1 MPKNT
6 SSQSKGSEAQE
17 LPFIVTNKAAAICVV
32 AAVILLVSGI
42 MWWKQVYN
50 HPRRVFEGMLN
61 NSLSLNSITRST
73 VSDGYG
79 GKTEKVEQLSFVPDA
94 AVRTWVA
101 IDQPAETGSS
111 KVKTETIGTR
121 NQDFSRYLSIETS
134 QTGENG
140 KKLDYSS
147 ALNTWGRT
155 SAGTPPEYYAQA
167 ILGIVPFAQVPASQR
182 AEAVKAFSDSKV
194 YEVDYSKV
202 EPKRINGKSAL
213 VVPVKVHLK
222 EYLTVFKKVAK
233 DSGLNDFEAVN
244 PDEYAD
250 SEPVEVSL
258 TIDKISRNLL
268 AISYAG
274 EPAQV
279 ESFSGHGQSLPIKT
293 PEQTILLEQ
302 LQQKLQSIK

>member
-1 MPKNT
+1 
-6 SSQSKGSEAQE
+6 
-17 LPFIVTNKAAAICVV
+17 
-32 AAVILLVSGI
+32 

-79 GKTEKVEQLSFVPDA
+79 GKTEKIEQLSFVPDA

-101 IDQPAETGSS
+101 IDQPSETGSS

-134 QTGENG
+134 QKGENG

-155 SAGTPPEYYAQA
+155 SGGTPPEYYAQA

-182 AEAVKAFSDSKV
+182 TEAVKAFSDSKV

-213 VVPVKVHLK
+213 VIPVKVHLK
-222 EYLTVFKKVAK
+222 QYLTLFKKIAK

-250 SEPVEVSL
+250 GEPVEVSL

-268 AISYAG
+268 AVSYAG

-279 ESFSGHGQSLPIKT
+279 ESFSGHGQSLPIKA
-293 PEQTILLEQ
+293 PEQTILLDQ